1 MSNDAVL
8 QKHLDKCKKCKQAI
22 EENAIRT
29 QEDDVYHADCF
40 TCTQCGVVL
49 HGKFFNVKDEKLCED
64 CFTVRMFLILQVS
77 IAEKE
82 KC

>member
-8 QKHLDKCKKCKQAI
+8 QKHLDKCKKCNQAI

-49 HGKFFNVKDEKLCED
+49 HGKFFNVKDDKLCED
-64 CFTVRMFLILQVS
+64 CFTVRMCNSASLFDSLLAS
-77 IAEKE
+77 T
-82 KC
+82 